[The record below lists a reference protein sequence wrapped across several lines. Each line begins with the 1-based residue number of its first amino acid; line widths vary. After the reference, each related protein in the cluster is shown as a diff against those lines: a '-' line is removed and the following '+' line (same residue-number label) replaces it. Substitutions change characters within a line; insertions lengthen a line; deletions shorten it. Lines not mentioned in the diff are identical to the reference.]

1 MWKRQKGSFTG
12 NGMAM
17 TRHTYG
23 QAYQVGFERT
33 VRFLISKGARGD
45 GAQEAAQAAWA
56 RGWER
61 LDQLRSDTSVF
72 TWINTIAL
80 NFYRG
85 LLGRETLILPLP
97 ELQSRD
103 RIDVAAIDIN
113 RALRRCRPCERTLL
127 QQHMEGATM
136 EEIARENGVTETAI
150 RIRLMR
156 ARRAAR
162 SHMENRTFERRCGT
176 PVMVANC
183 DAA

>member
-1 MWKRQKGSFTG
+1 
-12 NGMAM
+12 M
-17 TRHTYG
+17 TRNEYG
-23 QAYQVGFERT
+23 QAYQHGFERT

-61 LDQLRSDTSVF
+61 LEQLRNESSVF

-80 NFYRG
+80 NFYRSF
-85 LLGRETLILPLP
+85 LGRETLTQSLP

-103 RIDVAAIDIN
+103 RIDVAAIDVH
-113 RALRRCRPCERTLL
+113 RVLRFCRPAERTLL
-127 QQHMEGATM
+127 EKHMEGVTM

-150 RIRLMR
+150 RIRMMR

-162 SHMENRTFERRCGT
+162 FQIEKRAFELRRCGDT
-176 PVMVANC
+176 VMAS